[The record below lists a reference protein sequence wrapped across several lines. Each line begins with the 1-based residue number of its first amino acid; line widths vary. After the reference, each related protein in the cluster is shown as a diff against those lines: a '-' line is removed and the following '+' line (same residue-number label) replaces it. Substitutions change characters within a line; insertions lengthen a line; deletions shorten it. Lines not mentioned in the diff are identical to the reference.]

1 MTINEILERL
11 HAQRNGTGWS
21 AHCPAHED
29 RNASLSISEGRDGR
43 VLLHCHAG
51 CPTEQIV
58 SAMGLKMGDL
68 FPPSQ
73 APARA
78 YIVKTYDYTDAAGN
92 LLFQVVRFDPKGFRQ
107 RHPDGN
113 GGWIWKMQGVER
125 VLYRLAAVL
134 EAVKAGQVI
143 YICEGEKDVDAL
155 TRLGLCSTTNAGGA
169 GKWLPQYTEALT
181 GAKVIIIAD
190 RDDPG
195 RKHAALVAASLQGKA
210 LSVKVLELP
219 DRDGH
224 TIKDAHDWLA
234 AGGTLAELQAIVEAT
249 PEWKPPDTPPDDPT
263 NKYGPALIGAGDKM
277 AINQSHFAARYVAES
292 GIVHDPA
299 VSRFYIYV
307 PTTGLWQHQT
317 DEVTVRELA
326 LCFQNIVTEEG
337 YPDLISKRSSSLLHG
352 LRELARGIAERRDVF
367 NQRRDVIHVAN
378 GMLAMDA
385 AGNVDLKPFSPD
397 WFSRNRSEIAWN
409 PKAECPRFR
418 QELLLS
424 AMPEEDASLIQRYVG
439 QCLMGINVS
448 QTFLTLRGGAGT
460 GKTTLANVIEGMI
473 GRHNVTELRIA
484 QLSERFEL
492 IRFVGRT
499 LLSGKDVPGDFL
511 NMRPA
516 HVLKALV
523 GGDTLEGEV
532 KNGNESFSVHGCFNV
547 LISTNTR
554 LRVKLD
560 SDAGAW
566 RRRMLLV
573 DYARP
578 KPAKPIPGFDSQLL
592 QEEGEGILVWAVEGA
607 IQLKRE
613 LDSTGAIQL
622 TEVQRRRVDD
632 LLSESDSVRSFV
644 RECVETAHGAELT
657 IQDVTAAYQD
667 YCEDR
672 DWEPLR
678 DRQFQSEL
686 PDVMIEY
693 HRAFKRNDIRQDGKS
708 VRGFRGVRLAIKS
721 GKPVEL
727 PQSDPEL
734 SFSDVTDTFPNT
746 IAHTREDISASPT
759 LYAIDPA
766 HPSEASEPEYDP
778 VEAAERAAIMEEG
791 SLDT

>member
-1 MTINEILERL
+1 MTINEIIERL
-11 HAQRNGTGWS
+11 HAQRNGNGWS

-43 VLLHCHAG
+43 VLLHCHAN

-58 SAMGLKMGDL
+58 AAMGLKMGDL
-68 FPPSQ
+68 FPPRQ
-73 APARA
+73 ASARA
-78 YIVKTYDYTDAAGN
+78 QIVKTYDYTNAAGN

-107 RHPDGN
+107 RHPDGI
-113 GGWIWKMQGVER
+113 GGWIWKMKGIER
-125 VLYRLAAVL
+125 VLYRLPAVL
-134 EAVKAGQVI
+134 EAVKAGRGI
-143 YICEGEKDVDAL
+143 HICEGEKDVDAL
-155 TRLGLCSTTNAGGA
+155 SRLGLCATTNAGGA
-169 GKWLPQYTEALT
+169 GKWLPQYTETLT

-190 RDDPG
+190 RDEPG
-195 RKHAALVAASLQGKA
+195 RNHAALVVASLQGKA
-210 LSVKVLELP
+210 ASVKVLELP

-224 TIKDAHDWLA
+224 TVKDAHDWLA
-234 AGGTLAELQAIVEAT
+234 SGGTVEELQALADDA
-249 PEWKPPDTPPDDPT
+249 PEWTPPDTPPDSPT
-263 NKYGPALIGAGDKM
+263 SKYGPALIGAGDKM
-277 AINQSHFAARYVAES
+277 AINQSHFAARYAAES

-307 PTTGLWQHQT
+307 PSTGLWQHQT
-317 DEVTVRELA
+317 DEVTVRDLA
-326 LCFQNIVTEEG
+326 FCFQNIVTEEG

-352 LRELARGIAERRDVF
+352 LRELTRGIAERRDVF

-378 GMLAMDA
+378 GMLAMDP
-385 AGNVDLKPFSPD
+385 AGNVELKPFGPD

-409 PKAECPRFR
+409 PKAVCPRFR

-424 AMPEEDASLIQRYVG
+424 AMPEEDANLIQRYVG

-460 GKTTLANVIEGMI
+460 GKTTLANVIEGLI

-566 RRRMLLV
+566 RRRMLIV

-578 KPAKPIPGFDSQLL
+578 KPDKPIPGFDSLL
-592 QEEGEGILVWAVEGA
+592 LREEGEGILVWAVEGA
-607 IQLKRE
+607 
-613 LDSTGAIQL
+613 
-622 TEVQRRRVDD
+622 
-632 LLSESDSVRSFV
+632 
-644 RECVETAHGAELT
+644 
-657 IQDVTAAYQD
+657 
-667 YCEDR
+667 
-672 DWEPLR
+672 
-678 DRQFQSEL
+678 
-686 PDVMIEY
+686 
-693 HRAFKRNDIRQDGKS
+693 
-708 VRGFRGVRLAIKS
+708 
-721 GKPVEL
+721 
-727 PQSDPEL
+727 
-734 SFSDVTDTFPNT
+734 
-746 IAHTREDISASPT
+746 
-759 LYAIDPA
+759 
-766 HPSEASEPEYDP
+766 
-778 VEAAERAAIMEEG
+778 
-791 SLDT
+791 